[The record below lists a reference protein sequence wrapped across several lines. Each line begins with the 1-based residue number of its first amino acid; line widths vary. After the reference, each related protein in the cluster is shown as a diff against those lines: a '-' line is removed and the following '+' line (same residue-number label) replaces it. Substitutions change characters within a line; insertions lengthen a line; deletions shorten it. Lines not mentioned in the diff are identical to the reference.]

1 MSIPGQNPPQH
12 ELTSVCVFCGA
23 NAGQQA
29 IYAEVAADLARAIA
43 ERQLKLV
50 YGGGSVGLMGIIAR
64 TAAEHGCHVT
74 SVIPR
79 SLMTRELTGALI
91 GEPVI
96 VDTMLQRKNI
106 MAQRSDAFI
115 TMPGGFGTLDELFE
129 MITWGQLGIH
139 SKPLGIL
146 NLAGYYDPLLQM
158 IDHAVAEGF
167 IRPMHR
173 QLIVDSADPGDL
185 LDKLETQ
192 NLPEGLVKWMDI
204 DEM

>member
-1 MSIPGQNPPQH
+1 MSQICRNSPQH

-23 NAGQQA
+23 SAGQRPA
-29 IYAEVAADLARAIA
+29 YSEVAAAMGRTLAARG
-43 ERQLKLV
+43 LNLV
-50 YGGGSVGLMGIIAR
+50 YGGGSVGLMGILAR
-64 TAAEHGCHVT
+64 TAEEHGCHVT

-96 VDTMLQRKNI
+96 VDTMLQRKTI

-115 TMPGGFGTLDELFE
+115 TMPGGFGTLDEFFE

-139 SKPLGIL
+139 AKPLGIL
-146 NLAGYYDPLLQM
+146 NVAGYYDALLQM

-167 IRPMHR
+167 IRPKHR
-173 QLIVDSADPGDL
+173 KLIVDSADPDEL
-185 LDKLETQ
+185 LTKLETQ
-192 NLPEGLVKWMDI
+192 DLPDGLVKWMDI
-204 DEM
+204 DET